1 MNMQTER
8 ERDCPQI
15 SLPKRKR
22 TMFFLILYSLFTF
35 DLIARVGINSIFP
48 LIQADLQLT
57 DVQVGMMGSIV
68 LFGMAV
74 FVLPISFLG
83 EKYSTKKG
91 ITLSALIWSIG
102 TLISGM
108 ANNFSTLLIS
118 RFFVGSGNS
127 AYAPLSNSLL
137 TSMYPK
143 GDWGKKIG
151 IYNTGMTLGMALGAI
166 VFANIAN
173 QFGWRVSFYTV
184 GLASLVLTFI
194 SLLLPDPNKILS
206 NNSTSSKKASTK
218 NQVTLKNTVHIIAK
232 NKSLLGIC
240 LGAGL
245 MSTVLQ
251 GNLSW
256 LSIFFVR
263 EMNLSLAFTA
273 TLISIIS
280 LVSAFGYP
288 IGGAIMDKWY
298 KRDKRVRVFLPAL
311 SISFAVLCFS
321 IGFYFK
327 IIVLVV
333 AGGFFLT
340 TACTAYHVSTQEL
353 VPTWLKSISYGVYVV
368 FIQFFGA
375 AGPLLIGALSEKLS
389 LVNALM
395 IVQLIN
401 ILAVVIFLIARRTYI
416 SDFNKAR
423 QLEADTNA

>member
-1 MNMQTER
+1 
-8 ERDCPQI
+8 
-15 SLPKRKR
+15 
-22 TMFFLILYSLFTF
+22 
-35 DLIARVGINSIFP
+35 
-48 LIQADLQLT
+48 
-57 DVQVGMMGSIV
+57 
-68 LFGMAV
+68 
-74 FVLPISFLG
+74 
-83 EKYSTKKG
+83 
-91 ITLSALIWSIG
+91 
-102 TLISGM
+102 
-108 ANNFSTLLIS
+108 
-118 RFFVGSGNS
+118 
-127 AYAPLSNSLL
+127 
-137 TSMYPK
+137 MYPK

-194 SLLLPDPNKILS
+194 SLLLPDPNNILS

-401 ILAVVIFLIARRTYI
+401 ILAVVIFLIASRTYI